1 MEAYKFEIEIRKI
14 LLKRLA
20 YPEKLLS
27 TAAKK
32 EADKREARVLAARQF
47 ETLEEARE
55 AYGWGYITAEEYTDI
70 TKALEEGDDY
80 INNALTPIEHAHEM
94 LKTYIARLES
104 EIRDF
109 KFHMLPH
116 EEQDRIRK
124 ESEER
129 RAHRDARRLSNG

>member
-1 MEAYKFEIEIRKI
+1 MEAYKFEIEI
-14 LLKRLA
+14 
-20 YPEKLLS
+20 
-27 TAAKK
+27 
-32 EADKREARVLAARQF
+32 
-47 ETLEEARE
+47 
-55 AYGWGYITAEEYTDI
+55 
-70 TKALEEGDDY
+70 
-80 INNALTPIEHAHEM
+80 
-94 LKTYIARLES
+94 RLES

>member
-1 MEAYKFEIEIRKI
+1 MEDYKEDYKFEIEIRKI
-14 LLKRLA
+14 VIKRLA

-47 ETLEEARE
+47 ETLEEAGE
-55 AYGWGYITAEEYTDI
+55 AYGWGYITAEEYAGI

-80 INNALTPIEHAHEM
+80 INNALTPIEHAHVM
-94 LKTYIARLES
+94 LKAYIARLES

-109 KFHMLPH
+109 KFHMLPD

-129 RAHRDARRLSNG
+129 RAHLKGGE